1 MLKLWAIISF
11 KTSRMKKIVLVFLF
25 FTLHFYSQN
34 NFKFDFYTDYDS
46 ANSNNVNSKDN
57 TLVFSSSSDQNVNL
71 LIHNKSYGSGK
82 LSAILLDSKYNLTHY
97 FDIIANKE
105 GSINAESF
113 DYLFSVQFDR
123 PNCDDRNVYEFIESS
138 EKPDFNSK
146 IVVYENKKKKKIEAI
161 CYLKKVISDKSYF
174 TNFKTGVLGH
184 FDRCKRLKID
194 NANFLVESAAFFNND
209 TGNIVRSIKLMN
221 YGNIDIN
228 VSIKEIKYKTMLEMY
243 TYLKSK

>member
-1 MLKLWAIISF
+1 
-11 KTSRMKKIVLVFLF
+11 MKKIVLVFLF

-34 NFKFDFYTDYDS
+34 SFKFDFYTDYDS
-46 ANSNNVNSKDN
+46 SNSNNVNSKDN

-71 LIHNKSYGSGK
+71 VIQNKSYGSGK
-82 LSAILLDSKYNLTHY
+82 VSAILLDSKNNLTHY

-105 GSINAESF
+105 GSINSESF

-138 EKPDFNSK
+138 EKPNFNSK
-146 IVVYENKKKKKIEAI
+146 IVVYENKKKKKIVSI
-161 CYLKKVISDKSYF
+161 CFLKRVISDKSYS
-174 TNFKTGVLGH
+174 TNFRIGVLGH
-184 FDRCKRLKID
+184 FDRCNRLKI
-194 NANFLVESAAFFNND
+194 NNPNFLIESAAFFNND

-221 YGNIDIN
+221 YGNIDFNIF
-228 VSIKEIKYKTMLEMY
+228 IKEIKYKTKLEMY